1 MNDNDESPVPN
12 VSSVPSPINPN
23 QDFATSPNLPSP
35 QPNNVPRP
43 LSWWLRKFFACNP
56 FYLVSAALLLYG
68 CYRVSID
75 ETFIDHETARLLFNF
90 SSVQVYE
97 LLLMGVAIFLAR
109 RCLWYDSMVLV
120 GLENLLVFVPFIL
133 LSQAALTGPWLT
145 GSVCGAGV
153 ILAALRFGGL
163 KRYFA
168 ELNLPGSLLGVGSIL
183 LALNV
188 ALPLTYRHYINFK
201 IGTHLDAGP
210 DYLMNECMWILVLP
224 AALALANLL
233 PRARTSKD
241 FLPQSPWLPLGLFAL
256 WITVT
261 GVHLWVLD
269 YVYGYYLRTDL
280 FAPVGWVLAWT
291 VFWHVPA
298 KPAALKYALML
309 PVVAVPFLANAP
321 GTEKTYLALM
331 ALNVAAFGVL
341 RFLRGGNPFARQAGH
356 LAYAS
361 AVLLIAGLPE
371 NWIQAAMPG
380 TTAGGCVA
388 AGLAGYLLF
397 WTAWLRN
404 PKLAVAGAFLFGT
417 AIAVVSDGHLNA
429 NWALQGGFVFFLLH
443 SLRWNDAEHAGAGA
457 GRNFIAILWAIHAFA
472 WMNCEGTRFWM
483 PFIPGLLVLAL
494 YCVLL
499 PCRGIWRWLAIPLS
513 ALAVIL
519 SGPCCVAMDR
529 LRSTPAGLLAVIA
542 SFLFLGLG
550 TVAALT
556 REFWHHH
563 EPKTQPKGSHD
574 SKLAPVSG
582 AII

>member
-1 MNDNDESPVPN
+1 MNENDESNVPN
-12 VSSVPSPINPN
+12 VSNVPPPITPNPN
-23 QDFATSPNLPSP
+23 FEASPSLPP
-35 QPNNVPRP
+35 PKPNHVHRP

-75 ETFIDHETARLLFNF
+75 ETFADHETARLLFNF

-97 LLLMGVAIFLAR
+97 LLLVGVAIFLAR
-109 RCLWYDSMVLV
+109 RCLWYDSVVLV
-120 GLENLLVFVPFIL
+120 GLENMLVFVPFL
-133 LSQAALTGPWLT
+133 LVSLAALTGPRIT
-145 GSVCGAGV
+145 VYVCATAV
-153 ILAALRFGGL
+153 ILAALRFTCL
-163 KRYFA
+163 KRYFE

-210 DYLMNECMWILVLP
+210 DYIMNECMWLLVLP
-224 AALALANLL
+224 AALALVNFL
-233 PRARTSKD
+233 PRAQAGGD
-241 FLPQSPWLPLGLFAL
+241 LLPQRRWLPMGLFAL

-261 GVHLWVLD
+261 GVHLWALD
-269 YVYGYYLRTDL
+269 YVYGYYLRPDL

-291 VFWHVPA
+291 VFLRVPT
-298 KPAALKYALML
+298 KPTALKYALMF
-309 PVVAVPFLANAP
+309 PAVVVPFLADTH

-331 ALNVAAFGVL
+331 ALNVAAFGVM
-341 RFLRGGNPFARQAGH
+341 RFLRGGNRFAGH

-361 AVLLIAGLPE
+361 ALLLIVGLPE
-371 NWIQAAMPG
+371 NWIQVAIHGATAA
-380 TTAGGCVA
+380 GCVA
-388 AGLAGYLLF
+388 AGLAAYLIF

-404 PKLAVAGAFLFGT
+404 PKLAVFGAILFGI
-417 AIAVVSDGHLNA
+417 AIAVVFDGHLNV
-429 NWALQGGFVFFLLH
+429 NWALQGSFVFFLLH
-443 SLRWNDAEHAGAGA
+443 SLRWNDAEHTGAGA
-457 GRNFIAILWAIHAFA
+457 SRNFIGIIWAIQSFV

-483 PFIPGLLVLAL
+483 PFIPGVLVLAL

-499 PCRGIWRWLAIPLS
+499 PCRGVWRLFMVPAS

-519 SGPCCVAMDR
+519 SGPCCLAIDR
-529 LRSTPAGLLAVIA
+529 LRSTPAGLLAVVA

-563 EPKTQPKGSHD
+563 EHKTERK
-574 SKLAPVSG
+574 
-582 AII
+582 

>member
-1 MNDNDESPVPN
+1 MNENGESQFLN
-12 VSSVPSPINPN
+12 ASNVPSPIPPN
-23 QDFATSPNLPSP
+23 RDFAVSPGIPSP
-35 QPNNVPRP
+35 PPHPAHRP

-75 ETFIDHETARLLFNF
+75 ETFTDHETARLLFNF

-97 LLLMGVAIFLAR
+97 LLLLGVAIFLAR
-109 RCLWYDSMVLV
+109 RCLWYDSMLLV

-133 LSQAALTGPWLT
+133 ISLAALTGPWLT

-163 KRYFA
+163 KRYFTQ
-168 ELNLPGSLLGVGSIL
+168 LNLPGSLLGAGSLL

-210 DYLMNECMWILVLP
+210 DYLMNECMWLLVLP
-224 AALALANLL
+224 AALALANVL
-233 PRARTSKD
+233 PRTRTSGD
-241 FLPQSPWLPLGLFAL
+241 FLPPSPWLPPGFFAL

-269 YVYGYYLRTDL
+269 YVYGYYLRPDL

-291 VFWHVPA
+291 VCLRVPA
-298 KPAALKYALML
+298 KHDALKYALMV
-309 PVVAVPFLANAP
+309 PVVAAPFLASTP
-321 GTEKTYLALM
+321 GAEKTYLALM
-331 ALNVAAFGVL
+331 ALNVAAFGIL
-341 RFLRGGNPFARQAGH
+341 RFLCGGNPFARQAGH

-371 NWIQAAMPG
+371 NWLPVAPHGA
-380 TTAGGCVA
+380 TAGGCVA

-404 PKLAVAGAFLFGT
+404 PKLAVAGAILFGI
-417 AIAVVSDGHLNA
+417 AIAVLSDGHLSA

-457 GRNFIAILWAIHAFA
+457 GRNFIAILWAMHSFV
-472 WMNCEGTRFWM
+472 WMNSDGARFWM
-483 PFIPGLLVLAL
+483 PFIPGLLVL
-494 YCVLL
+494 YGVLL
-499 PCRGIWRWLAIPLS
+499 RCRGIWRWLAVPVS

-519 SGPCCVAMDR
+519 SGPCCVAIDH

-550 TVAALT
+550 TAAALT
-556 REFWHHH
+556 RDFWHHH
-563 EPKTQPKGSHD
+563 GPKPDRK
-574 SKLAPVSG
+574 
-582 AII
+582 

>member
-1 MNDNDESPVPN
+1 MNENDESKIPN
-12 VSSVPSPINPN
+12 VSNLPPPITPN
-23 QDFATSPNLPSP
+23 QDFEGSPSLPSP
-35 QPNNVPRP
+35 QPNHLPRP

-75 ETFIDHETARLLFNF
+75 ETFVDHETARLLFNF

-97 LLLMGVAIFLAR
+97 LLILGVTIFLAR

-133 LSQAALTGPWLT
+133 LSLAALTGPWLT
-145 GSVCGAGV
+145 GSVCGASV
-153 ILAALRFGGL
+153 ILAALRFVGL

-188 ALPLTYRHYINFK
+188 ALPLTYRHYLNFK

-210 DYLMNECMWILVLP
+210 DYLMNECMWLLVLP
-224 AALALANLL
+224 AALALANVL
-233 PRARTSKD
+233 PRARTSRD
-241 FLPQSPWLPLGLFAL
+241 FLPQSPWFPLGLFAL

-269 YVYGYYLRTDL
+269 YVYGYYLRPDL

-291 VFWHVPA
+291 VFLHVPA
-298 KPAALKYALML
+298 KPAALKYALMI
-309 PVVAVPFLANAP
+309 PAVVVPFLANTP
-321 GTEKTYLALM
+321 ETEQTYLALM
-331 ALNVAAFGVL
+331 ALNVAVFGVI
-341 RFLRGGNPFARQAGH
+341 RFLRGGNRSAGH

-361 AVLLIAGLPE
+361 AVLFMAGLPGSR
-371 NWIQAAMPG
+371 IHVAIHG
-380 TTAGGCVA
+380 VTTQGCVA
-388 AGLAGYLLF
+388 AGMAVYLLF

-404 PKLAVAGAFLFGT
+404 PKLAVAGAILFGI
-417 AIAVVSDGHLNA
+417 ALAVVSDGHLNA

-443 SLRWNDAEHAGAGA
+443 SLRWNDAEHPGAAA
-457 GRNFIAILWAIHAFA
+457 GRNFMAILWAMHSFV
-472 WMNCEGTRFWM
+472 WLNCDSTRFWM
-483 PFIPGLLVLAL
+483 PFIPGVLVLAL

-499 PCRGIWRWLAIPLS
+499 PCRGIWRLFAVPMS
-513 ALAVIL
+513 AMAVIL
-519 SGPCCVAMDR
+519 SGPCCVAIDR

-556 REFWHHH
+556 REDWHHY
-563 EPKTQPKGSHD
+563 EPKTERK
-574 SKLAPVSG
+574 
-582 AII
+582 

>member
-1 MNDNDESPVPN
+1 MNENDESNVPN
-12 VSSVPSPINPN
+12 VSNVPPPITPNPN
-23 QDFATSPNLPSP
+23 FEASPSLPP
-35 QPNNVPRP
+35 PKPNHVHRP

-75 ETFIDHETARLLFNF
+75 ETFADHETARLLFNF

-97 LLLMGVAIFLAR
+97 LLLVGVAIFLAR
-109 RCLWYDSMVLV
+109 RCLWYDSVVLV
-120 GLENLLVFVPFIL
+120 GLENMLVFVPFL
-133 LSQAALTGPWLT
+133 LVSLAALTGPRIT
-145 GSVCGAGV
+145 VYVCATAV
-153 ILAALRFGGL
+153 ILAALRFTCL
-163 KRYFA
+163 KRYFE

-210 DYLMNECMWILVLP
+210 DYIMNECMWLLVLP
-224 AALALANLL
+224 AALALVNFL
-233 PRARTSKD
+233 PRAQAGGD
-241 FLPQSPWLPLGLFAL
+241 LLPQRRWLPMGLFAL

-261 GVHLWVLD
+261 GVHLWALD
-269 YVYGYYLRTDL
+269 YVYGYYLRPDL

-291 VFWHVPA
+291 VFLRVPT
-298 KPAALKYALML
+298 KPTALKYALMF
-309 PVVAVPFLANAP
+309 PAVVVPFLADTH

-331 ALNVAAFGVL
+331 ALNVAAFGVM
-341 RFLRGGNPFARQAGH
+341 RFLRGGNRFAGH

-361 AVLLIAGLPE
+361 ALLLIVGLPE
-371 NWIQAAMPG
+371 NWIQVAIHGATAA
-380 TTAGGCVA
+380 GCVA
-388 AGLAGYLLF
+388 AGLAVYLIF

-404 PKLAVAGAFLFGT
+404 PKLAVFGAILFGI
-417 AIAVVSDGHLNA
+417 AIAVVFDGHLNV
-429 NWALQGGFVFFLLH
+429 NWALQGSFVFFLLH
-443 SLRWNDAEHAGAGA
+443 SLRWNDAEHTGAGA
-457 GRNFIAILWAIHAFA
+457 SRNFIGIIWAIQSFV
-472 WMNCEGTRFWM
+472 WMNYEGTRFWM
-483 PFIPGLLVLAL
+483 PFIPGVLVLAL

-499 PCRGIWRWLAIPLS
+499 PCRGVWRLFMVPAS

-519 SGPCCVAMDR
+519 SGPCCLAIDR
-529 LRSTPAGLLAVIA
+529 LRSTPAGLLAVVA

-563 EPKTQPKGSHD
+563 EHKTERK
-574 SKLAPVSG
+574 
-582 AII
+582 